1 PYTIIP
7 SNLLFFSKTG
17 ATKEVWFYQIPPPE
31 GRKKY
36 SKTKPMRFEE
46 FAGCQAWW
54 DDREENELAWRM
66 PIADLEANG
75 YNLDLRNP
83 SRPDD
88 LAYRPPAELL
98 AELIDTEREILGL
111 LADLQA
117 EIGSEK

>member
-1 PYTIIP
+1 
-7 SNLLFFSKTG
+7 
-17 ATKEVWFYQIPPPE
+17 
-31 GRKKY
+31 
-36 SKTKPMRFEE
+36 
-46 FAGCQAWW
+46 
-54 DDREENELAWRM
+54 M

-88 LAYRPPAELL
+88 LAHRPPAELL